1 MKRLVW
7 ICGVLLA
14 ALAGGAD
21 GLSGKWNMSMETPG
35 GERTAVP
42 SFVLDGETVTGKWD
56 SADVKG
62 TLKEGKLEL
71 EFPLTSSEA
80 GFQATFKVSAKLEGG
95 LLNGTWS
102 WATYGGKLTGKK
114 Q

>member
-1 MKRLVW
+1 MTRLVW

-14 ALAGGAD
+14 ALAVGAD
-21 GLSGKWNMSMETPG
+21 GLSGKWNMKMDTPG
-35 GERTAVP
+35 GERTATP
-42 SFVLDGETVTGKWD
+42 TFVLDGETVTGKWD
-56 SADVKG
+56 SSDVKG

-80 GFQATFKVSAKLEGG
+80 GLQSTFKVSAKLDGG
-95 LLNGTWS
+95 TLKGTWS
-102 WATYGGKLTGKK
+102 WATYGGDLSGKK